1 MAATADNDAH
11 IAELCRY
18 IAGALGQDLAADVTA
33 KTQDHILD
41 TFAAMVSGSHLGP
54 GRMAIKYAETLGGAP
69 EAQVVGTG
77 LMTTAVN
84 AALANGMMAH
94 ADETDDSHL
103 ASRSH
108 LGCSVVPG
116 ALAMAE
122 KCGRDGTALIRAVAL
137 GYDIGAR
144 FNLALNLGGID
155 DYSLC
160 THSHGPGFGTAAAA
174 AALAGA
180 TATDVRN
187 VLAFS
192 AQQASGL
199 KIYMRDQD
207 HLEKAFDFGGMPAR
221 NGVTSACM
229 VATGFTGVPDA
240 ICGKDGYLANFSGD
254 PRPGELAKELGSR
267 FEIMAASIKK
277 WSVGSPIQAALDSL
291 EVLIAENRITAGDV
305 AAIDAHMPDDRA
317 FIVDDRDMPDINLQ
331 HLLAVMLLDG
341 GLSFAT
347 SHDEGRMADAAT
359 LELKG
364 RITLVPEAFLTQA
377 RPERQA
383 IIKVTLRDGKTLEHR
398 TYDVRGTPGNPMG
411 GNEVDDKALGLMAP
425 IIGNDKAQALVQTV
439 RALDK
444 VDKVSELRA
453 YLGS

>member
-1 MAATADNDAH
+1 MAAVTDSDAP

-18 IAGALGQDLAADVTA
+18 ISGALDQGLNAHVTA

-41 TFAAMVSGSHLGP
+41 TFAAMVSGSRLGP
-54 GRMAIKYAETLGGAP
+54 GRMAIKYARTLGGAR
-69 EAQVVGTG
+69 EAGVVGTR
-77 LMTTAVN
+77 LATTAIN
-84 AALANGMMAH
+84 AAMANAMMAH

-108 LGCSVVPG
+108 LGCSIVPG

-122 KCGRDGTALIRAVAL
+122 KCGRGGTALLRAVAL
-137 GYDIGAR
+137 GYDVGAR
-144 FNLALNLGGID
+144 FNLSLNLGGID

-160 THSHGPGFGTAAAA
+160 SHSHGPGFGTAAAA

-180 TATDVRN
+180 TAADVRN

-221 NGVTSACM
+221 NGVTAACM
-229 VATGFTGVPDA
+229 VACGFTGVADA
-240 ICGKDGYLANFSGD
+240 ICGKDGYMANFSGD
-254 PRPGELAKELGSR
+254 PKPQELARGLGSR
-267 FEIMAASIKK
+267 FEIMDTNIKK

-291 EVLIAENRITAGDV
+291 EVLIAEHAIS
-305 AAIDAHMPDDRA
+305 AAKVEAIAAHMPDDRA

-347 SHDEGRMADAAT
+347 SHDEDRMADPAVLA
-359 LELKG
+359 LKR
-364 RITLVPEAFLTQA
+364 RITLVPEAFLTRA

-383 IIKVTLRDGKTLEHR
+383 IIKVTRRDGRTLEHR

-411 GNEVDDKALGLMAP
+411 RAEVDDKALGLMAP
-425 IIGNDKAQALVQTV
+425 ILGPERAQGLVSTV

-453 YLGS
+453 YLRS

>member
-1 MAATADNDAH
+1 MAATSNSEAVID
-11 IAELCRY
+11 ELCRY
-18 IAGALGQDLAADVTA
+18 IAGALDQGLGADVTA

-41 TFAAMVSGSHLGP
+41 TFAAMVSGSRLDP
-54 GRMAIKYAETLGGAP
+54 GRMAIKYARTLGGAR
-69 EAQVVGTG
+69 EALVVGTR
-77 LMTTAVN
+77 LMTTAIN

-108 LGCSVVPG
+108 LGCSIVPG

-122 KCGRDGTALIRAVAL
+122 KAGRGGKALLRAVAL
-137 GYDIGAR
+137 GYDVGAR

-180 TATDVRN
+180 TAADVRN

-221 NGVTSACM
+221 NGVTSATM
-229 VATGFTGVPDA
+229 VAAGFTGVPDA
-240 ICGKDGYLANFSGD
+240 ICGKDGYLANYSDD
-254 PRPGELAKELGSR
+254 PSPQELARGLGSR
-267 FEIMAASIKK
+267 FEIMDTNIKK

-291 EVLIAENRITAGDV
+291 EVLIAEHA
-305 AAIDAHMPDDRA
+305 
-317 FIVDDRDMPDINLQ
+317 
-331 HLLAVMLLDG
+331 
-341 GLSFAT
+341 
-347 SHDEGRMADAAT
+347 
-359 LELKG
+359 
-364 RITLVPEAFLTQA
+364 
-377 RPERQA
+377 
-383 IIKVTLRDGKTLEHR
+383 
-398 TYDVRGTPGNPMG
+398 
-411 GNEVDDKALGLMAP
+411 
-425 IIGNDKAQALVQTV
+425 
-439 RALDK
+439 
-444 VDKVSELRA
+444 
-453 YLGS
+453 